1 MKHTKPD
8 VQAIKCWFL
17 FLVPLCIRFVP
28 KRISTNM
35 NIHPRP
41 DNPPSSDGL
50 SANVLKAL
58 ESVVSVRTGIPDDA
72 MTAGG

>member
-1 MKHTKPD
+1 
-8 VQAIKCWFL
+8 
-17 FLVPLCIRFVP
+17 
-28 KRISTNM
+28 M